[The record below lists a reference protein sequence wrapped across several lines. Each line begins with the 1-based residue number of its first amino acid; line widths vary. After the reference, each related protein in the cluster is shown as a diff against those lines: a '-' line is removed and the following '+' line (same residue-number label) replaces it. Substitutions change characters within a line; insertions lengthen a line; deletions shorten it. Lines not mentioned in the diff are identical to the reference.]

1 MALNSKTNIKLID
14 ALCEGPIEGLAHI
27 RKGVFLNETLVTGA
41 QFAGQNDQPPT
52 VLVDQRYG
60 VQRQSSFADSL
71 LSDVQ
76 TKIEPVA
83 VPVGTP
89 YSEKVDDNNKV
100 ISRDY
105 GPGQVTR
112 EIRDADADFV
122 QLVFTVPRLYC
133 QAVEGL
139 ARGQYFS
146 GRIKFQVAID
156 RGNGFK
162 VEDMPGVDA
171 SDVIANKNVIKGI
184 STSPFQ
190 FKTPRIKLADAQG
203 NKSGTYKIRVRKV
216 NFKDRKDDNG
226 EITQERD
233 SFEIKYTDLQ
243 ELPQDT
249 PLKNGRANDLQW
261 TSIIVGTDIRATY
274 PHTALAFLS
283 LDSEEYGTL
292 PARSYDI
299 KGKKVSIPSNA
310 TALPDGRLE
319 YSDLKPFDGSLKSG
333 KFYTTCPVCC
343 FYDLL
348 TNSRYGAG
356 DFIDAS
362 NLNWVDLIEVS
373 KYCNDLVTN
382 SDGTQEARFAVNTVI
397 GTQAEAYN
405 VLQDMASVFRGMIFW
420 KADNVQIAAD
430 HGGVSASVIHVFSNS
445 NVVNGSFSYNGS
457 SLKTRSTRVRV
468 RYNDPDDFYKP
479 NFVCIED
486 TALIEKYGVQ
496 EKSVVA
502 FGCTSKFQA
511 QRMGKWIMQSEKL
524 HDDTVTFSVGLEG
537 LNVLPG
543 QVFEV
548 SDEMRLGTRL
558 AGRIVGARVGFVDL
572 DQTATLPSGSN
583 NKLSVVMKD
592 GSVETRDISG
602 VSGTRV
608 TLSSNFTQVPPDDA
622 LYAIKN
628 DSNVLRKYRCL
639 SVGEGEGGVYTI
651 VGVRHVDTIYNIV
664 EQNDASLSLEG
675 VSSITGKP
683 AAPVNLQLRSQQ
695 IDDGRNT
702 TNQITFAW
710 ERGSTVAVSGFKVR
724 YKIGEGGNFR
734 YVSTNDNSVV
744 IQGKLLPGKIVFA
757 EVQAV
762 GLPPNNTLSEFA
774 SVSREI
780 PVGGFSDDV
789 NDKPVLVL
797 PPDPEEVEIEVFGVD
812 QVILRW
818 APTASGQKIE
828 SFVAM
833 IKHSS
838 KTDGSG
844 SWQNSTLLRKVEA
857 RTTSVV
863 LPLLN
868 GEYLIK
874 FENEQGQRSFSAIS
888 AVINVPDPIPRFN
901 YEIFREDA
909 DYGAFAGQS
918 SNVYYDDSYD
928 GLVLSGDG
936 DFDLVPSVDA
946 LTSFD
951 FIGAQVLRGEYF
963 FFNTVDLGA
972 KYSVRMQR
980 VLSERGLYLSDLIDD
995 RTENID
1001 IWSDFDGDIPDN
1013 TNAQVYFR
1021 TNLDKTADGTVNQ
1034 NSLAESD
1041 LIGFI
1046 EAEDSTDSSPIRIAF
1061 EDSTPSSPSLLKRES
1076 VLEFSEWAPLENNAF
1091 AGRFF
1096 QFKAVLTSDRND
1108 QTPIVDELGVTFQL
1122 ERRTENSA
1130 VMQSGL
1136 GTRFVPFENAFYVD
1150 GNTSV
1155 SVGITALDMEPE
1167 DFFVM
1172 SEPTA
1177 TGFNITFKG
1186 TFDGDELI
1194 NRRFSYTAV
1203 GYGKREAS

>member
-14 ALCEGPIEGLAHI
+14 ALCEGPIEGLAHF
-27 RKGVFLNETLVTGA
+27 RKAVFLNETLVTGA
-41 QFAGQNDQPPT
+41 QFNGQNDQPPT
-52 VLVDQRYG
+52 VLIEQRHG
-60 VQRQSSFADSL
+60 VQRQPSFADSL

-76 TKIEPVA
+76 TNIEPVG
-83 VPVGTP
+83 VSVGTS
-89 YSEKVDDNNKV
+89 YTEKVDDDNKV
-100 ISRDY
+100 IFRDY

-112 EIRDADADFV
+112 QIRDLDADFV

-139 ARGQYFS
+139 ARGQYFF

-156 RGNGFK
+156 RGNGFQ
-162 VEDMPGVDA
+162 VVDMPGVDA
-171 SDVIANKNVIKGI
+171 PDVIANKNVIKGV

-203 NKSGTYKIRVRKV
+203 NKSGSYKIRVRKV
-216 NFKDRKDDNG
+216 DFKDK
-226 EITQERD
+226 ER
-233 SFEIKYTDLQ
+233 SFEIRETDLQ
-243 ELPQDT
+243 DLPQDT
-249 PLKNGRANDLQW
+249 PLKNARANDFQW

-283 LDSEEYGTL
+283 LDSEEYSTL

-310 TALPDGRLE
+310 EALPDGRLE

-356 DFIDAS
+356 DFIEAS

-382 SDGTQEARFAVNTVI
+382 SDGSQEARFAVNTVI

-445 NVVNGSFSYNGS
+445 NVVDGSFTYSGS

-486 TALIEKYGVQ
+486 RALIEKYGVQ

-548 SDEMRLGTRL
+548 SDEMRIGTRL

-608 TLSSNFTQVPPDDA
+608 TLSSNFTQVPPDNA

-664 EQNDASLSLEG
+664 EQNDASLSFAS
-675 VSSITGKP
+675 VSTITGKP
-683 AAPVNLQLRSQQ
+683 AAPVNLQLRAQQ

-744 IQGKLLPGKIVFA
+744 IQGNLLPGKILFA

-789 NDKPVLVL
+789 DDKPVLVL
-797 PPDPEEVEIEVFGVD
+797 PPNPEEVEIEVFGVD

-818 APTASGQKIE
+818 SPTASGQKIE

-874 FENEQGQRSFSAIS
+874 FENEQGQRSTSAVS
-888 AVINVPDPIPRFN
+888 AVINVPDPIPRLN

-918 SNVYYDDSYD
+918 SNVYYDDTYD

-951 FIGAQVLRGEYF
+951 FIGAQVLSGEYF

-1001 IWSDFDGDIPDN
+1001 IWSDFDGDIPDD

-1021 TNLDKTADGTVNQ
+1021 KSDNADELGEIVNEDGDKLQYEDAADIRQ
-1034 NSLAESD
+1034 ESD
-1041 LIGFI
+1041 LV
-1046 EAEDSTDSSPIRIAF
+1046 F
-1061 EDSTPSSPSLLKRES
+1061 ED
-1076 VLEFSEWAPLENNAF
+1076 WIPLENNSF
-1091 AGRFF
+1091 VGRSF
-1096 QFKAVLTSDRND
+1096 QFKAVLTSERND
-1108 QTPIVDELGVTFQL
+1108 QTPIVDELGVTFQI

-1130 VMQSGL
+1130 IMQSGI
-1136 GTRFVPFENAFYVD
+1136 GTKAVTFDKAFYVD

-1203 GYGKREAS
+1203 GYGTREAS